1 MSQFKRELTIEWGD
15 CDDAG
20 IVFYPNFFYWFDSTF
35 QGLLRSKGLSQ
46 REIRS
51 RFKAVTPL
59 VDVGANFRSPVTYDD
74 VVTIEATVSEWAERR
89 MRVSYT
95 VRCGERLVA
104 TGFELRAWAE
114 VVGEGRLKGAS
125 IPDEFKAFFSEE
137 GVAPQAVSQA

>member
-74 VVTIEATVSEWAERR
+74 VVTIEAVVSEWAERR

-95 VRCGERLVA
+95 VRCGDRLVA

-125 IPDEFKAFFSEE
+125 IPDEFKAFFSAED
-137 GVAPQAVSQA
+137 VAPQTASQA